1 MTQHILTVM
10 VTDTNNRSRGIMPVP
25 MEFDVGGPTRLQH
38 NGQTYRFTG
47 KTGHHFTP
55 YVMVREMATID
66 DARLW
71 ITLDGIPIWED

>member
-10 VTDTNNRSRGIMPVP
+10 VTDTNNRSRGIMPVS

-38 NGQTYRFTG
+38 NGQTYRSTG
-47 KTGHHFTP
+47 KLGRNQATGLS
-55 YVMVREMATID
+55 VREMATID

-71 ITLDGIPIWED
+71 ITLDGAQIWED